1 MVRIVKDADVRR
13 DELLDTA
20 LALFLENGYERTSV
34 EHITQTVGVAKGTF
48 YHYFATK
55 QDLLEQLVERFTD
68 ELFVEAE
75 KAMNACG
82 GTALDRLRALF
93 RASSS
98 VKLGRKDE
106 TLMITRSLYSEENR
120 ALLSRLVEGWIV
132 RTRPFI
138 LGIMEQ
144 GRAEGVFDVPDPA
157 AMTEIWLS
165 LWYDFG
171 IRLSLIFFETQDDHG
186 RIERLISTTKTFEL
200 VQERMLALPPGSLDM
215 NVEAALRA
223 VLSKD

>member
-55 QDLLEQLVERFTD
+55 QDLLEQLVQRFTD
-68 ELFVEAE
+68 ELFIEAE
-75 KAMNACG
+75 KAMDAAG
-82 GTALDRLRALF
+82 GSALGRLRALF
-93 RASSS
+93 TASSS
-98 VKLGRKDE
+98 MKLGRKNE

-120 ALLSRLVEGWIV
+120 ALLSRLVEGWID
-132 RTRPFI
+132 RTRPLI

-157 AMTEIWLS
+157 AMTEVWLS

-171 IRLSLIFFETQDDHG
+171 IRLSLIFFQTQDDPG
-186 RIERLISTTKTFEL
+186 RIEWLMSTTKTFEL
-200 VQERMLALPPGSLDM
+200 AQERMLGLPPGSLDM